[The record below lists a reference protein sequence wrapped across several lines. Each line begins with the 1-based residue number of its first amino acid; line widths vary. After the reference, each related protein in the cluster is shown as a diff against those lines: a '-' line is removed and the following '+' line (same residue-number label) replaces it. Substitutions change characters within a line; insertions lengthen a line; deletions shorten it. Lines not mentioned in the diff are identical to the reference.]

1 VRSTGVVRNTRC
13 DESNL
18 VSPATPAHGKDH
30 TLRGCFP
37 EFVGFYYKSSGKP
50 VITHL
55 GEEEIKMVDTD
66 TMMNEM
72 GGAFMVAW
80 LAGGVGSLEGALVLA
95 AAWMAIGGAH
105 ILPVITWGHIMTGDL
120 TDSDSWMDNG
130 SRLVAQ
136 VIGAV
141 LAVLLITSGES
152 SPVTAPDMWAFDM
165 WPALGM
171 IAGGALL
178 WTVYDRCD
186 AWVTAFVVMA
196 LGTMVGGATGMAS
209 NLMGDGGDIAAMA
222 SHWVLDGVMVG
233 LGALAS
239 VKIVEMT

>member
-1 VRSTGVVRNTRC
+1 
-13 DESNL
+13 
-18 VSPATPAHGKDH
+18 
-30 TLRGCFP
+30 
-37 EFVGFYYKSSGKP
+37 
-50 VITHL
+50 
-55 GEEEIKMVDTD
+55 MVDTE

-72 GGAFMVAW
+72 GAAFMVCW
-80 LAGGVGSLEGALVLA
+80 LVVGEMDLGGALVLA

-120 TDSDSWMDNG
+120 ADQDSWMDNG

-141 LAVLLITSGES
+141 LATVMLTSGES
-152 SPVTAPDMWAFDM
+152 SDVTAAEMWAFDM

-178 WTVYDRCD
+178 WTVYTRCD

-196 LGTMVGGATGMAS
+196 LGTMVGGNMDMAGQV
-209 NLMGDGGDIAAMA
+209 MGNGGDIAAAA
-222 SHWVLDGVMVG
+222 SNWIMDGVMVG
-233 LGALAS
+233 IGALAS
-239 VKIVEMT
+239 VKIAEMA

>member
-1 VRSTGVVRNTRC
+1 
-13 DESNL
+13 
-18 VSPATPAHGKDH
+18 
-30 TLRGCFP
+30 
-37 EFVGFYYKSSGKP
+37 
-50 VITHL
+50 
-55 GEEEIKMVDTD
+55 MVDTD

-165 WPALGM
+165 WPALGL

-196 LGTMVGGATGMAS
+196 IATS
-209 NLMGDGGDIAAMA
+209 
-222 SHWVLDGVMVG
+222 
-233 LGALAS
+233 GALAFGGAS
-239 VKIVEMT
+239 DMGTSLVGGGDDVVAAIMAWVMGGLWAGVGALVATKVPDML